1 MENKLFILLIGII
14 IIFIILQLTR
24 LRRETTLKLEKILY
38 VNNDVK
44 TYLTVLNNN
53 KLLKL
58 LYPKGTIENLILDG
72 YMMLDD
78 ADIIEKQFEKV
89 EVLHLN
95 KGELLDFNLKKLS
108 YFAKTDNKK
117 KSKQALDAINKIL
130 EGNNQTKYKEIK
142 EEADRIFRL
151 YIDKDV
157 SLKNELLQLANR
169 QKGIQKG
176 ITYFRLAKIAYY
188 KKEQK
193 DVVKYLHL
201 AKPLVEKTNY
211 QQIVELCEKAPE
223 KLRDF

>member
-24 LRRETTLKLEKILY
+24 LRRETTLKLEEILY
-38 VNNDVK
+38 VNSDVK
-44 TYLTVLNNN
+44 TYLNVLNNN

-58 LYPKGTIENLILDG
+58 LYPAGTIENLILDG

-89 EVLHLN
+89 EALHLN

-108 YFAKTDNKK
+108 YFAKADNKK

-130 EGNNQTKYKEIK
+130 ENNNKEKYREIK

-157 SLKNELLQLANR
+157 SLENKLLQLANR

-193 DVVKYLHL
+193 DVEKYLNL
-201 AKPLVEKTNY
+201 AKPLVERTNY

-223 KLRDF
+223 KLRDY

>member
-24 LRRETTLKLEKILY
+24 LRRETTLKLEEILY
-38 VNNDVK
+38 VKNDVK

-89 EVLHLN
+89 EALHLN

-108 YFAKTDNKK
+108 YFAKADNKK
-117 KSKQALDAINKIL
+117 KSKQALDCINKIL
-130 EGNNQTKYKEIK
+130 ENNNKEKYREIK
-142 EEADRIFRL
+142 DEADRIFKL

-157 SLKNELLQLANR
+157 SLENELLQLANR

-188 KKEQK
+188 KKQQK

>member
-24 LRRETTLKLEKILY
+24 LRRETTLKLEEILY

-53 KLLKL
+53 KLLKI

-78 ADIIEKQFEKV
+78 AEIIEKQFEKV
-89 EVLHLN
+89 EDLHLN

>member
-24 LRRETTLKLEKILY
+24 LRRETTLKLEEILY
-38 VNNDVK
+38 VNSDVK
-44 TYLTVLNNN
+44 TYLNVLNNN

-58 LYPKGTIENLILDG
+58 LYPAGTIENLILDG

-89 EVLHLN
+89 EALHLN

-108 YFAKTDNKK
+108 YFAKADNKK

-130 EGNNQTKYKEIK
+130 ENNNKEKYREIK

-157 SLKNELLQLANR
+157 SLENELLQLANR

-188 KKEQK
+188 KKQQK
-193 DVVKYLHL
+193 DVEKYLNL
-201 AKPLVEKTNY
+201 AKPLVERTNY

-223 KLRDF
+223 KLRDY